1 MARSAPALATGLIC
15 LGLVGCAL
23 AGGSRAPTTY
33 DLIAPRSF
41 SAATRPVKWQLVVAE
56 PTAVHALETERI
68 MVKPSADKIS
78 YYKGVAWSDRLP
90 RLVQAR
96 MIESF
101 QNSGA
106 VKAVS
111 STYGEY
117 SLATELR
124 SFQVDV
130 STGKAYAEI
139 DIFAKLVSMT
149 NSRVVTSKGFSA
161 RVAANTDAPG
171 DVVSA
176 LNQAFTQ
183 VVQDVNTWV
192 GARR

>member
-1 MARSAPALATGLIC
+1 MARTAPALAAGLIC

-41 SAATRPVKWQLVVAE
+41 AASPRAAKWQLVVAE

-68 MVKPSADKIS
+68 MVRPSSDKVS

-124 SFQVDV
+124 SFQIDV
-130 STGKAYAEI
+130 SSGKTYAEI

-149 NSRVVTSKGFSA
+149 SSRVVASKGFSA
-161 RVAANTDAPG
+161 RVAAKTDAPG
-171 DVVSA
+171 DAVAA
-176 LNQAFTQ
+176 LNQAFTE
-183 VVQDVNTWV
+183 VVQDVNGWV
-192 GARR
+192 SARR